1 MKVLITGTAGFI
13 GFHIAKLLSDEGLK
27 VHGYDGFTDYYDINL
42 KNARQNI
49 LLQNPNFS
57 STMGMLQD
65 IEKLDTLANSFQPDF
80 IIHLAA
86 QAGVRYSLNHPRTYS
101 S

>member
-13 GFHIAKLLSDEGLK
+13 GFHIAKLLSDEGFE
-27 VHGYDGFTDYYDINL
+27 VHGYDGLTDYYDINL

-57 STMGMLQD
+57 STLGMLQD
-65 IEKLDTLANSFQPDF
+65 IEKLDKDFQNKFSKLDIILLRENSN
-80 IIHLAA
+80 
-86 QAGVRYSLNHPRTYS
+86 VV
-101 S
+101 